1 MTSKQKKVTYRII
14 AAAVLAAVTLVLEHF
29 VSSKFEWLMLA
40 PYLIVGYDVL
50 IKAAKNIRSIID
62 ENFLMAIATI
72 GALALGDFSEAFT
85 VMILYQIG
93 ELFNAVAVG
102 KSRKSVQSLMDI
114 KADIAHRVSGSETED
129 IDCEDVKLGDILLV
143 KPGEKV
149 PVDGVVI
156 EGKADA
162 DTSAITGESAYREL
176 SEGSDAISGFVNI
189 NGVLKIKVTK
199 TFENSTVAKILD
211 MVENASAKKAETE
224 KFITKFAK
232 VYTPAVVVCAL
243 IIALIPPI
251 FSSQPF
257 SEWIHRSLTFL
268 VVSCPCA
275 LVISVPLGF
284 FGAIGCASKNGILI
298 KGSNYIEQLA
308 RLDCAVFDKTGT
320 LTVGKPAIE
329 SVYSNGVTDRDLL
342 FTAAIAQKNSNHPI
356 AEAVTAVIDN
366 IPDGSDYRQIGGR
379 GVKCSFNGRTISC
392 GNFKMMNEIGVSV
405 PESFDGTVMYVALD
419 SDYLGA
425 VVFKDT
431 VKETSAEAIRL
442 LKDEGV
448 KYTVMLTGDSRAAA
462 EEIGREVG
470 IDYIKSE
477 LLPDGKVEEFEKL
490 VEKYESVAFVGDGI
504 NDAPV
509 LARADVGVA
518 MGALGSDAAI
528 EACDVVIM
536 NDDPSLLAKAVM
548 ISRKTLRIV
557 WQNIFFAI
565 GVKIIVMVL
574 GALGLAS
581 MWAAVFADV
590 GVAILA
596 ILNSMRMLAKTS
608 SVAKK

>member
-1 MTSKQKKVTYRII
+1 MTSKQKKVVYRAALSGVLAI
-14 AAAVLAAVTLVLEHF
+14 AAYFLSKLV
-29 VSSKFEWLMLA
+29 SPKFEWLMLIA
-40 PYLIVGYDVL
+40 YLISGYDVL
-50 IKAAKNIRSIID
+50 IKAAKNIRNVID
-62 ENFLMAIATI
+62 ENFLMSVATI
-72 GALALGDFSEAFT
+72 GAIALGEFTEALA
-85 VMILYQIG
+85 VMLFYQIG
-93 ELFNAVAVG
+93 ELFNSIAVG
-102 KSRKSVQSLMDI
+102 KSRKSVQDLMDI
-114 KADIAHRVSGSETED
+114 KADIAHRVSGDNTED
-129 IDCEDVKLGDILLV
+129 IDCEDVKIGDVLLV

-156 EGKADA
+156 DGKADA

-176 SEGSDAISGFVNI
+176 FEGSDAISGFVNI

-224 KFITKFAK
+224 KFITKFAR
-232 VYTPAVVVCAL
+232 VYTPAVVICAL
-243 IIALIPPI
+243 AIALIPPI
-251 FSSQPF
+251 FSAVPF
-257 SEWIHRSLTFL
+257 SEWIHRGLTFL

-320 LTVGKPAIE
+320 LTVGKPDIE
-329 SVYSNGVTDRDLL
+329 SVHSNGVTDRDLL

-379 GVKCSFNGRTISC
+379 GVKCNFNGRTISC
-392 GNFKMMNEIGVSV
+392 GNLKMMNEIGVSV

-431 VKETSAEAIRL
+431 VKATSAEAIRL
-442 LKDEGV
+442 LKGEGV

-462 EEIGREVG
+462 EEIGSEVG

-490 VEKYESVAFVGDGI
+490 VEKYDSVAFVGDGI

-536 NDDPSLLAKAVM
+536 NDDPSLLAKAVAL
-548 ISRKTLRIV
+548 SRKTMKIV

-574 GALGLAS
+574 GAFGLAS

-596 ILNSMRMLAKTS
+596 ILNSMRMLVNTS
-608 SVAKK
+608 SLPKK

>member
-14 AAAVLAAVTLVLEHF
+14 AAAVLAAVTLVLEYF
-29 VSSKFEWLMLA
+29 VSSKFEWLMLL

-50 IKAAKNIRSIID
+50 IKAAKNIKRIID

-72 GALALGDFSEAFT
+72 GAIALGDFSEAFT

-93 ELFNAVAVG
+93 EFFNAIAVG

-114 KADIAHRVSGSETED
+114 KADIAHRVSGNETED
-129 IDCEDVKLGDILLV
+129 IDCEDVKIGDILLV

-162 DTSAITGESAYREL
+162 DTSAITGESSYREL

-243 IIALIPPI
+243 IIAFIPPI

-308 RLDCAVFDKTGT
+308 HLDCAVFDKTGT
-320 LTVGKPAIE
+320 LTIGKPAIE
-329 SVYSNGVTDRDLL
+329 SVHSNGITDRDLL

-419 SDYLGA
+419 ADYLGA

-431 VKETSAEAIRL
+431 VKATSAEAIRL

-448 KYTVMLTGDSRAAA
+448 KYTVMLTGDSKAVA

-557 WQNIFFAI
+557 WQNIIFAI

-596 ILNSMRMLAKTS
+596 ILNSMRMLGKTS
-608 SVAKK
+608 LLPKK